1 MPQNEASIRGTLI
14 MLTGDVVA
22 AHVSNNSVAV
32 GDLPDLI
39 SKVHAAFLSITS
51 KPEAEATS
59 LPLVPAV
66 SIRASVK
73 RDYIVCLEDGKR
85 MKMLK
90 RYLAVQF
97 GMTPDEYRAKWN
109 LPADYPMVAPA
120 YAERRSELAKT
131 FGLGKGRR
139 PKGTKDSARKTAA
152 KTV

>member
-1 MPQNEASIRGTLI
+1 MPENQVGISETLI
-14 MLTGDVVA
+14 MLTADVVA

-39 SKVHAAFLSITS
+39 SKVHTAFSVLSNQ
-51 KPEAEATS
+51 PEVEATS

-66 SIRASVK
+66 PIRSSVK
-73 RDYIVCLEDGKR
+73 HDYIVCLEDGKR

-109 LPADYPMVAPA
+109 LPADYPMVATG
-120 YAERRSELAKT
+120 YAERRSELAKAI
-131 FGLGKGRR
+131 GLGKSPKDGSRRTAGRKR
-139 PKGTKDSARKTAA
+139 VMENT
-152 KTV
+152 